1 MLHYFSNGKCLTTP
15 PGRKERSAI
24 VATVKLYFPV
34 GSLEIYDRRKLLG
47 NAHANGVI
55 SDLIDSANIGM
66 RCEVFTYLTKSRI
79 C

>member
-15 PGRKERSAI
+15 GGKERSAI

-47 NAHANGVI
+47 NTRANGVI
-55 SDLIDSANIGM
+55 SDLIDSVNIGI
-66 RCEVFTYLTKSRI
+66 RCEVFTYLTKSNVL
-79 C
+79 